1 MTTLGTRL
9 MTWFRGE
16 QVGRDDQG
24 NRYFRARPRSGYRRD
39 RRWVIYDGEVEA
51 SRVPPHW
58 HAWLHHTTDEL
69 PEGDGRVHRWQAEHV
84 ANQTG
89 TAAAYRPP
97 GSVLA
102 GGQRY
107 VGTGDY
113 QAWSPDDGDNAADT
127 AGPER

>member
-16 QVGRDDQG
+16 QVGRDNQG
-24 NRYFRARPRSGYRRD
+24 NRYFRRRPRSGYHRD
-39 RRWVIYDGEVEA
+39 RRWVIYNGEVEA

-58 HAWLHHTTDEL
+58 HAWLHHTTNEL
-69 PEGDGRVHRWQAEHV
+69 PEGDGRVHHWQAEHI

-89 TAAAYRPP
+89 TAEAYRPP

-102 GGQRY
+102 GGARH

-113 QAWSPDDGDNAADT
+113 QAWSPDDGNAPAT
-127 AGPER
+127 SAGPDR